1 MEVEFSRIISASS
14 RTVGYNG
21 TDYRY
26 CLEVGFVTLMKNT
39 VFSPPHKC
47 SSVQVLTLQQREL

>member
-1 MEVEFSRIISASS
+1 MEFSRIISASS
-14 RTVGYNG
+14 RTVDYND
-21 TDYRY
+21 TENRY